1 MDMSSASFPCVFTA
15 PTIPG
20 ALPCFS
26 VRDLER
32 AGRRPLWDSRCAELL
47 KSLADRH
54 TNAELVELIE
64 AQTGMRFKVKTI
76 SDRRAALG
84 LNSPCRNQWS
94 AALTRSRMI
103 SSGRR

>member
-1 MDMSSASFPCVFTA
+1 MDMSSAYFPCVFTA

-26 VRDLER
+26 AQDLER

-54 TNAELVELIE
+54 TNAELADLIA
-64 AQTGMRFKVKTI
+64 AQIGMRFKVKTI

-84 LNSPCRNQWS
+84 LEAPRFNGWS
-94 AALTRSRMI
+94 APLTRTRMI
-103 SSGRR
+103 RLGRR